1 MWFVCVLVCL
11 RFFIV
16 SCLSYDRIERTQ
28 ASYLSLSYVHLNGRL
43 LTGHVDAALV
53 KRTIISGSTWPII
66 TMWNSDVQ
74 PDVELG
80 ICQPSQR
87 IDGAGTGASRERP
100 TPPPHQDVELGFFS
114 DSLFHDSAHD
124 LGGVSDGRSALSQD
138 THTHTSTVWEEQARN
153 SEFSKP
159 NGTDWREEEE
169 ERQRWSLDSGRR
181 ETMDTPILRSE
192 GGKLLSY
199 H

>member
-1 MWFVCVLVCL
+1 
-11 RFFIV
+11 
-16 SCLSYDRIERTQ
+16 
-28 ASYLSLSYVHLNGRL
+28 
-43 LTGHVDAALV
+43 
-53 KRTIISGSTWPII
+53 
-66 TMWNSDVQ
+66 MWNSAVE

-114 DSLFHDSAHD
+114 DSLFHDSGHD
-124 LGGVSDGRSALSQD
+124 LGGVSDGLGALSQH
-138 THTHTSTVWEEQARN
+138 THTHTSTAWEEQARN
-153 SEFSKP
+153 TEFSKP
-159 NGTDWREEEE
+159 NGTDWRKEEE

-192 GGKLLSY
+192 GGKLLFTTDTAPNLLLTQYLLSCY
-199 H
+199 YCRLRRAVVLAYEGAP

>member
-1 MWFVCVLVCL
+1 M
-11 RFFIV
+11 
-16 SCLSYDRIERTQ
+16 
-28 ASYLSLSYVHLNGRL
+28 
-43 LTGHVDAALV
+43 ALV
-53 KRTIISGSTWPII
+53 RRTLISGSTWPII
-66 TMWNSDVQ
+66 TMWNSDVE

-100 TPPPHQDVELGFFS
+100 TSPATSSELAFFS
-114 DSLFHDSAHD
+114 DSLFHDSGHD
-124 LGGVSDGRSALSQD
+124 LGGVSDGRSALSQH

-192 GGKLLSY
+192 GGKLLIY
-199 H
+199 C